1 MEPHYSI
8 NILPIFVCALIAMG
22 LDFLYYSPMLL
33 GKIWITSDE
42 KSEDIEQ
49 NNFIKIKL
57 CIINFLSQFVMAY
70 ILARLMSY
78 IGASTPQEG
87 IRIAFIA
94 WLGFI
99 ATSLTMSYV
108 SEGKKFTQFLIDGG
122 FHFIVLLIFGIILGA
137 WH

>member
-1 MEPHYSI
+1 MEPLYPI
-8 NILPIFVCALIAMG
+8 NFLAIFVCALIAMG
-22 LDFLYYSPMLL
+22 LDFLYYSPILL
-33 GKIWITSDE
+33 GKLWITSDE
-42 KSEDIEQ
+42 KSDEAEQ
-49 NNFIKIKL
+49 NNFVKIKL
-57 CIINFLSQFVMAY
+57 CMINFFSQFVMAY

-87 IRIAFIA
+87 IRLAFMMWI
-94 WLGFI
+94 GFI